1 MMCCSFMKP
10 CDFQNHY
17 TRERLTTYL
26 NRDADNES
34 LSKSINRTFML
45 SWLRALSYINQQF
58 PDDLSK
64 ERMLARRLEWLIYD
78 FCIRRNTGYPF
89 SKRRLQ
95 DFKVQ
100 MDQYLG
106 ELNFDPSPYFRSDVR
121 QIIWTFYK
129 LTILMVCIGL
139 FNVSPFVGC

>member
-45 SWLRALSYINQQF
+45 LVACVKLYQSTVS
-58 PDDLSK
+58 DDLSK

-78 FCIRRNTGYPF
+78 FCIRRDTGYPF
-89 SKRRLQ
+89 SK
-95 DFKVQ
+95 
-100 MDQYLG
+100 
-106 ELNFDPSPYFRSDVR
+106 SD
-121 QIIWTFYK
+121 YK
-129 LTILMVCIGL
+129 TLKYRWISI
-139 FNVSPFVGC
+139 

>member
-1 MMCCSFMKP
+1 
-10 CDFQNHY
+10 
-17 TRERLTTYL
+17 
-26 NRDADNES
+26 
-34 LSKSINRTFML
+34 ML

-78 FCIRRNTGYPF
+78 FCIRRDTGYPF
-89 SKRRLQ
+89 SKKRLQ

-100 MDQYLG
+100 MDLYLG
-106 ELNFDPSPYFRSDVR
+106 ELNFDLSPYFRSDVR

>member
-17 TRERLTTYL
+17 TRGRLTTYL

-64 ERMLARRLEWLIYD
+64 
-78 FCIRRNTGYPF
+78 N
-89 SKRRLQ
+89 
-95 DFKVQ
+95 
-100 MDQYLG
+100 
-106 ELNFDPSPYFRSDVR
+106 
-121 QIIWTFYK
+121 
-129 LTILMVCIGL
+129 
-139 FNVSPFVGC
+139 GC

>member
-1 MMCCSFMKP
+1 MLRTSLIHNNNLHFVNQRVADDVLFFMKP

-58 PDDLSK
+58 
-64 ERMLARRLEWLIYD
+64 
-78 FCIRRNTGYPF
+78 
-89 SKRRLQ
+89 
-95 DFKVQ
+95 Q
-100 MDQYLG
+100 MICLK
-106 ELNFDPSPYFRSDVR
+106 N
-121 QIIWTFYK
+121 
-129 LTILMVCIGL
+129 
-139 FNVSPFVGC
+139 GC

>member
-1 MMCCSFMKP
+1 MRFSKTIT
-10 CDFQNHY
+10 QG
-17 TRERLTTYL
+17 ERLTTYL

-89 SKRRLQ
+89 SKG
-95 DFKVQ
+95 D
-100 MDQYLG
+100 
-106 ELNFDPSPYFRSDVR
+106 
-121 QIIWTFYK
+121 YK
-129 LTILMVCIGL
+129 ILKYRWI
-139 FNVSPFVGC
+139 SI